1 MSASHV
7 LRWVGGQS
15 FVAAPVNGA
24 PTLLRFDSDDFM
36 DRLLAM
42 LADAPQTLPEFIA
55 RPETWQQRAAPT
67 PAPALQAPR
76 SAAARALSRQRGLL
90 GFTRQALPAP
100 APAPEP
106 PPALK
111 LFQPVHQRFYVAAAH
126 LVCELPGLPT
136 RATSGG
142 DRSGMLLRRR
152 LPGGGEAAFVKAPGQ
167 PGRWHPVADASQ
179 PLPGEE
185 WLSVFPL
192 AYTAP
197 GGPPRKLLAGLI
209 PAARHDD
216 FRFAPLAPP
225 VPPGPADALK
235 AMARMKLI
243 APWQGL
249 IERARA
255 TREGAGSKQIDKPW
269 DDKPEVRAADALQAL
284 PRLNDQLQESSWRLL
299 QDMQEWLAAALPDVH
314 AGLASGVAQGPQAQ
328 ALLTLLGNAAWGPA
342 ERAAVASVLST
353 DVKAI
358 ATTPAPHLRQA
369 LVEIG
374 RPGVGRALDATEQP
388 FPSGPGWAPF
398 SFPLVVATAPDDA
411 TLPLAGPFNAWPEV
425 APPPAPNPAPPQTP
439 PADAREQLKWRSDA
453 AQREQDRAQR
463 RLESLYNAVAAAID
477 EAVAAGRAG
486 TAAPQAPDA
495 ARLAAELQAT
505 LAADA
510 GPPRY
515 VLRFVHRRCD
525 CGPLHPAVM
534 SEPSE
539 VFELAGFFDPDAPL
553 RPIRIALP
561 FDTSP
566 GGLRKFGKNSA
577 FIMSD
582 LLCGQMKRVRRL
594 GFGDL
599 VLSVLPWPFHKDI
612 DVGAMAPCGKDA
624 GAPSFG
630 TICSL
635 SIPIIT
641 IVAFVLLI
649 VIATLLDLIFRW
661 LPFLMVCFPVPGLKG
676 KKP

>member
-36 DRLLAM
+36 DRLLAT
-42 LADAPQTLPEFIA
+42 LADAPQTLPEFVA
-55 RPETWQQRAAPT
+55 RPESWQQLAAPT
-67 PAPALQAPR
+67 PAPMVEAPK
-76 SAAARALSRQRGLL
+76 SAAARALTRQRSLL
-90 GFTRQALPAP
+90 GFKREVPPAP
-100 APAPEP
+100 PPAPDP
-106 PPALK
+106 KLALK
-111 LFQPVHQRFYVAAAH
+111 LFQPVHQRFYLAAAH
-126 LVCELPGLPT
+126 LVCELPGLPNRT
-136 RATSGG
+136 TASG
-142 DRSGMLLRRR
+142 DKSGMLLRRVM
-152 LPGGGEAAFVKAPGQ
+152 PNGGEAAFVKLPGQ
-167 PGRWHPVADASQ
+167 PGRWHPVANGGQ

-185 WLSVFPL
+185 WLPVFPL

-197 GGPPRKLLAGLI
+197 GGQPRRLLAGLI

-216 FRFAPLAPP
+216 FRFASMAPP
-225 VPPGPADALK
+225 TPPGPADTLK
-235 AMARMKLI
+235 ATARMKLI

-255 TREGAGSKQIDKPW
+255 TRDAVAAAPGAKPW
-269 DDKPEVRAADALQAL
+269 DGKTQAERDAIAAQLLAAAMTSFMTI
-284 PRLNDQLQESSWRLL
+284 NDQLQEASWRLL
-299 QDMQEWLAAALPDVH
+299 QDMQEWLAATLPAVH
-314 AGLASGVAQGPQAQ
+314 AGLASGTAATPKAQ
-328 ALLTLLGNAAWGPA
+328 ALLTRLGAAAWGPA
-342 ERAAVASVLST
+342 ERAAVAAVLSV

-358 ATTPAPHLRQA
+358 ATTPAPTLRQA

-374 RPGVGRALDATEQP
+374 KAGVGAALDATEQA
-388 FPSGPGWAPF
+388 FPNGSGWAPF
-398 SFPLVVATAPDDA
+398 SFPLAVATLTGAM
-411 TLPLAGPFNAWPEV
+411 AGPFNPWPTVGSGDDADPQDV
-425 APPPAPNPAPPQTP
+425 AN
-439 PADAREQLKWRSDA
+439 
-453 AQREQDRAQR
+453 R
-463 RLESLYNAVAAAID
+463 RLEALYGDVAAAID
-477 EAVAAGRAG
+477 EAFATGQLGAAM
-486 TAAPQAPDA
+486 PQAPDA
-495 ARLAAELQAT
+495 ARMATELQAT
-505 LAADA
+505 LAADT
-510 GPPRY
+510 GPPQY
-515 VLRFVHRRCD
+515 VMRFVHQRCD

-534 SEPSE
+534 SDRSE
-539 VFELAGFFDPDAPL
+539 VFELAGFFDTDAPL

-599 VLSVLPWPFHKDI
+599 VLSVLPWPFHKDLSVP
-612 DVGAMAPCGKDA
+612 DGGPCG
-624 GAPSFG
+624 GTGGNSFG

>member
-7 LRWVGGQS
+7 LRWVGARS
-15 FVAAPVNGA
+15 FVAAPVDGA

-42 LADAPQTLPEFIA
+42 LADAPQTLPDYIA
-55 RPETWQQRAAPT
+55 RPESWQQLAAPT
-67 PAPALQAPR
+67 PAPAMEAPK
-76 SAAARALSRQRGLL
+76 SATARALIRQRSLL
-90 GFTRQALPAP
+90 GFKRETPPAP
-100 APAPEP
+100 P
-106 PPALK
+106 PTTLPLK

-136 RATSGG
+136 RTTAGG
-142 DRSGMLLRRR
+142 DKSGMLLRR
-152 LPGGGEAAFVKAPGQ
+152 LLQGGGEAAFVKAPGQ
-167 PGRWHPVADASQ
+167 PGRWHAVADPGR

-185 WLSVFPL
+185 WLPVFPL

-197 GGPPRKLLAGLI
+197 GGQPRRLLAGLV

-216 FRFAPLAPP
+216 FRFATLAPP
-225 VPPGPADALK
+225 TPPGLADTLK
-235 AMARMKLI
+235 ASARMKLI

-255 TREGAGSKQIDKPW
+255 ARDATAAELTNKPW
-269 DDKPEVRAADALQAL
+269 DSSGQADASAATLA
-284 PRLNDQLQESSWRLL
+284 RLNDQLQEASWRQL
-299 QDMQEWLAAALPDVH
+299 QDMEEWLAATLPQVH
-314 AGLASGVAQGPQAQ
+314 AGLVTGTASATQAQ
-328 ALLTLLGNAAWGPA
+328 ALLNRLSEAVWGAA
-342 ERAAVASVLST
+342 ERAAVDSALSLDVRVLAKT
-353 DVKAI
+353 AAVN
-358 ATTPAPHLRQA
+358 LREA
-369 LVEIG
+369 LREIG
-374 RPGVGRALDATEQP
+374 KPGVGAALDATEQA
-388 FPSGPGWAPF
+388 FPAGTGWAPF
-398 SFPLVVATAPDDA
+398 SFPLAVATAAGPS
-411 TLPLAGPFNAWPEV
+411 LAGPFNPWPTVGAGDNGDPQDV
-425 APPPAPNPAPPQTP
+425 AN
-439 PADAREQLKWRSDA
+439 
-453 AQREQDRAQR
+453 R
-463 RLESLYNAVAAAID
+463 RLETLYNAVAAAID
-477 EAVAAGRAG
+477 EAVATGKVG
-486 TAAPQAPDA
+486 AAQPQAPDA

-505 LAADA
+505 LAADT

-515 VLRFVHRRCD
+515 VLRFVHQRCD

-534 SEPSE
+534 SERSE
-539 VFELAGFFDPDAPL
+539 VFELAGFFDVDAPL
-553 RPIRIALP
+553 RPLRIALP

-566 GGLRKFGKNSA
+566 GGLRKYGKNSA

-599 VLSVLPWPFHKDI
+599 VLSVLPWPFHKDLSVP
-612 DVGAMAPCGKDA
+612 DAGPCGGS
-624 GAPSFG
+624 GASSFG